1 MNRFLSDAWEHIC
14 DALVTVTTIPVLVI
28 ALIGA
33 GLLHGAMFALEKID
47 PIKLRTKPQDNN
59 GAPLP

>member
-1 MNRFLSDAWEHIC
+1 MKELLKKTWDKVRDVLI
-14 DALVTVTTIPVLVI
+14 LVIELPVMLI

-47 PIKLRTKPQDNN
+47 PIDAEYET
-59 GAPLP
+59 AE

>member
-1 MNRFLSDAWEHIC
+1 MKRFLADAWERIC
-14 DALVTVTTIPVLVI
+14 DAMVTVTTIPVLVI

-47 PIKLRTKPQDNN
+47 PIDAEYET
-59 GAPLP
+59 AE